1 MNDTHENVVQKLIDL
16 YHMLVC
22 HNGFG
27 EMSVDIR
34 ILKRGQK
41 EVIVRCGKQYRFV
54 VDTPGQG
61 VEHEGWLTNW
71 KHDEDEA
78 SCQVA
83 NTVPEVGT
91 VGAEPP
97 RTRGGEARD

>member
-1 MNDTHENVVQKLIDL
+1 MSDTHEEVVQKMIDL

-27 EMSVDIR
+27 ELSVDIR

-54 VDTPGQG
+54 VDTPGPG
-61 VEHEGWLTNW
+61 VKREEWLANW
-71 KHDEDEA
+71 KHYEDEA
-78 SCQVA
+78 SCQIA
-83 NTVPEVGT
+83 DTIPEIGS

-97 RTRGGEARD
+97 PTKIGAGRV

>member
-1 MNDTHENVVQKLIDL
+1 MADTHEHVVRKLVDL

-41 EVIVRCGKQYRFV
+41 EVILRCGKQYRFV

-61 VEHEGWLTNW
+61 AETDAWLFNW
-71 KHDEDEA
+71 KHGEDEDSPPQPSSPSAGE
-78 SCQVA
+78 QRE
-83 NTVPEVGT
+83 TGGGT
-91 VGAEPP
+91 PAPDCE
-97 RTRGGEARD
+97 RR

>member
-1 MNDTHENVVQKLIDL
+1 MTDSHETVVHKLVDL

-27 EMSVDIR
+27 DMSIEIR

-54 VDTPGQG
+54 VDTPGPGEQLG
-61 VEHEGWLTNW
+61 RP
-71 KHDEDEA
+71 A
-78 SCQVA
+78 SA
-83 NTVPEVGT
+83 
-91 VGAEPP
+91 AA
-97 RTRGGEARD
+97 ARDSTSS